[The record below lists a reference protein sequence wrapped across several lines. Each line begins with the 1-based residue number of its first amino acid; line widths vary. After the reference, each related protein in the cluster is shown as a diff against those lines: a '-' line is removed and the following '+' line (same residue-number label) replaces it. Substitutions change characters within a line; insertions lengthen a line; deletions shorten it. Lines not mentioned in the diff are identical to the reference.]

1 MNFFA
6 GVTITLEAQ
15 TGCGPTLRE
24 FKAKIDQDEGVK
36 AKVEALRANV
46 ESFAEKFPMPGF
58 DEL

>member
-1 MNFFA
+1 MFP

-24 FKAKIDQDEGVK
+24 FKAKIDEDEAIK
-36 AKVEALRANV
+36 AKISALRSEV